1 VIEYVTSPQQIVCDT
16 RPMPVGDY
24 SIRVVVDGMR
34 QADYW
39 SNFQVTACACLCA
52 LYPCPALPP
61 VSLLRYAELGARGEP
76 DAGGRLTQW
85 RTWEVLGCTMGSF

>member
-1 VIEYVTSPQQIVCDT
+1 MIEYVTSPQQIVCDT
-16 RPMPVGDY
+16 RPMPVGAY

-52 LYPCPALPP
+52 LYPCPAFRP
-61 VSLLRYAELGARGEP
+61 SLCCVMQISVREASQMQAA
-76 DAGGRLTQW
+76 D
-85 RTWEVLGCTMGSF
+85 